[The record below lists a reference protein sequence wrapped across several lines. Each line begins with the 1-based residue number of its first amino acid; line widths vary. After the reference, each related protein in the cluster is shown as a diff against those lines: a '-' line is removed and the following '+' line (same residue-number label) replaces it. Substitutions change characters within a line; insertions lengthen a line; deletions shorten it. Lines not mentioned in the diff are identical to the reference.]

1 MGCEQLV
8 QHAKVSKNRKFIPH
22 FRENLA
28 RPLDKGGV
36 GVVYLPCNPQSAASV
51 REVINTANRLIHRV
65 TAEVINPFQQ
75 LSTLYRH
82 VVDTS
87 PPPRA
92 HRRSG
97 LQPRRSIVPSVHSRT
112 ATRFTAEPQHCR
124 PVSRCTAHRSTVL
137 FASLRRFPAVPQHCR
152 PAFRCTASLLH
163 RSISVFFPLYRGT
176 ALPLL
181 RFISVQRHCSTGL
194 PFAALPLRRFA
205 GFGPFCSKTLSCS
218 LFFLFRDA
226 SPPLSRDVCLP
237 GVGSGRLP
245 GGLGNGAP
253 DAAAALRSAPEI
265 PFHILARAIP
275 PPAVESR
282 PLRLSRTGTQDGGA
296 GRRRGKRRRSGRGE
310 EEDMKGEERG
320 KGAVG
325 TLTWRGGA
333 TLPGRNSGE
342 PRLGRTGPLT
352 GRASDEPG
360 P

>member
-112 ATRFTAEPQHCR
+112 ATRFPAAPLTAAP
-124 PVSRCTAHRSTVL
+124 
-137 FASLRRFPAVPQHCR
+137 FY
-152 PAFRCTASLLH
+152 LH
-163 RSISVFFPLYRGT
+163 RSAVFPPCHSIAVLLFAVPLLCCTEASLSFSRFTAAPLYRC
-176 ALPLL
+176 
-181 RFISVQRHCSTGL
+181 SVSSLYSGIAPPVFPSRLCR
-194 PFAALPLRRFA
+194 FAASPVSAPSARKPFPALCFSFSGMPLPPPFPGCLSARRRLRPATRRPRQRSPRRGGSSPLRTRN
-205 GFGPFCSKTLSCS
+205 PVPHL
-218 LFFLFRDA
+218 
-226 SPPLSRDVCLP
+226 
-237 GVGSGRLP
+237 GSGDSTP
-245 GGLGNGAP
+245 GGRIAAP
-253 DAAAALRSAPEI
+253 AAQPHRN
-265 PFHILARAIP
+265 
-275 PPAVESR
+275 
-282 PLRLSRTGTQDGGA
+282 A
-296 GRRRGKRRRSGRGE
+296 G
-310 EEDMKGEERG
+310 
-320 KGAVG
+320 
-325 TLTWRGGA
+325 WRGGA
-333 TLPGRNSGE
+333 SEG
-342 PRLGRTGPLT
+342 
-352 GRASDEPG
+352 
-360 P
+360 

>member
-51 REVINTANRLIHRV
+51 REVINTANRLIHRA

-75 LSTLYRH
+75 LSTLCRH
-82 VVDTS
+82 FA
-87 PPPRA
+87 PPL
-92 HRRSG
+92 G
-97 LQPRRSIVPSVHSRT
+97 RT
-112 ATRFTAEPQHCR
+112 AAPVYSRAAALFHRFTAAPLPGFPLHRSPQHRFICIA
-124 PVSRCTAHRSTVL
+124 PPFSRRATALPSCFSLYRFSVAPKHLCLFPALPRHRFTAAPFHLCTA
-137 FASLRRFPAVPQHCR
+137 A
-152 PAFRCTASLLH
+152 LLH
-163 RSISVFFPLYRGT
+163 RSSLRG
-176 ALPLL
+176 
-181 RFISVQRHCSTGL
+181 S
-194 PFAALPLRRFA
+194 AASPLRRFRPLLLEN
-205 GFGPFCSKTLSCS
+205 PFL
-218 LFFLFRDA
+218 LFVFPFPGCL

-352 GRASDEPG
+352 GRAPDEPG

>member
-112 ATRFTAEPQHCR
+112 ATRFPAAPLTAAPFYLHRSAVFPPCHSIAVLLFAVPLLCCTEASLSF
-124 PVSRCTAHRSTVL
+124 SRFTAAPFHLCTA
-137 FASLRRFPAVPQHCR
+137 A
-152 PAFRCTASLLH
+152 LLH
-163 RSISVFFPLYRGT
+163 RSSLRG
-176 ALPLL
+176 
-181 RFISVQRHCSTGL
+181 S
-194 PFAALPLRRFA
+194 AASPLRRFRPLLLEN
-205 GFGPFCSKTLSCS
+205 PFL
-218 LFFLFRDA
+218 LFVFPFPGCL
-226 SPPLSRDVCLP
+226 SPPFPGCLSARRRLRPATRRPRQRSPRRGGSSPLRTRNPVPHL
-237 GVGSGRLP
+237 GSGDSTP
-245 GGLGNGAP
+245 GGRIAAP
-253 DAAAALRSAPEI
+253 AAQPHRN
-265 PFHILARAIP
+265 
-275 PPAVESR
+275 
-282 PLRLSRTGTQDGGA
+282 A
-296 GRRRGKRRRSGRGE
+296 G
-310 EEDMKGEERG
+310 
-320 KGAVG
+320 
-325 TLTWRGGA
+325 WRGGA
-333 TLPGRNSGE
+333 SEG
-342 PRLGRTGPLT
+342 
-352 GRASDEPG
+352 
-360 P
+360 

>member
-112 ATRFTAEPQHCR
+112 ATRFPAAPLTAAP
-124 PVSRCTAHRSTVL
+124 
-137 FASLRRFPAVPQHCR
+137 FY
-152 PAFRCTASLLH
+152 LH
-163 RSISVFFPLYRGT
+163 RSAVFPPCHSIAVLLFAVPLLCCTEASLSFSRFTAAPLYRC
-176 ALPLL
+176 
-181 RFISVQRHCSTGL
+181 SVSSLYSGIAPPVFPSRLCR
-194 PFAALPLRRFA
+194 FAASPVSAPSARKPFPALCFSFSGMPLPPFPGCLSARRRLRPATRRPRQRSPRRGGSSPLRTRN
-205 GFGPFCSKTLSCS
+205 PVPHL
-218 LFFLFRDA
+218 
-226 SPPLSRDVCLP
+226 
-237 GVGSGRLP
+237 GSGDSTP
-245 GGLGNGAP
+245 GGRIAAP
-253 DAAAALRSAPEI
+253 AAQPHRN
-265 PFHILARAIP
+265 
-275 PPAVESR
+275 
-282 PLRLSRTGTQDGGA
+282 A
-296 GRRRGKRRRSGRGE
+296 G
-310 EEDMKGEERG
+310 
-320 KGAVG
+320 
-325 TLTWRGGA
+325 WRGGA
-333 TLPGRNSGE
+333 SEG
-342 PRLGRTGPLT
+342 
-352 GRASDEPG
+352 
-360 P
+360 

>member
-112 ATRFTAEPQHCR
+112 ATRFPAAPLTAAP
-124 PVSRCTAHRSTVL
+124 
-137 FASLRRFPAVPQHCR
+137 FY
-152 PAFRCTASLLH
+152 LH
-163 RSISVFFPLYRGT
+163 RSAVFPPCHSIAVLFFAVPLLCCTEASLSFSRFTAAPLYRC
-176 ALPLL
+176 
-181 RFISVQRHCSTGL
+181 SVSSLYSGIAPPVFPSRLC
-194 PFAALPLRRFA
+194 RFA

-218 LFFLFRDA
+218 LFFPFPGCL
-226 SPPLSRDVCLP
+226 SPPFPGMSVCPASAPAGYPEASATEPPTRRQLSAPHPKSRSTSWLGRFHPRRSNRGPCGSAAP
-237 GVGSGRLP
+237 ERRMEGRGVGGVR
-245 GGLGNGAP
+245 GAG
-253 DAAAALRSAPEI
+253 
-265 PFHILARAIP
+265 
-275 PPAVESR
+275 AVEE
-282 PLRLSRTGTQDGGA
+282 
-296 GRRRGKRRRSGRGE
+296 RRR
-310 EEDMKGEERG
+310 
-320 KGAVG
+320 
-325 TLTWRGGA
+325 T
-333 TLPGRNSGE
+333 
-342 PRLGRTGPLT
+342 
-352 GRASDEPG
+352 
-360 P
+360 

>member
-112 ATRFTAEPQHCR
+112 ATRFPAAPLTAAP
-124 PVSRCTAHRSTVL
+124 
-137 FASLRRFPAVPQHCR
+137 FY
-152 PAFRCTASLLH
+152 LH
-163 RSISVFFPLYRGT
+163 RSAVFPPCHSIAVLLFAVPLLCCTEASLSFSRFTAAPLYRC
-176 ALPLL
+176 
-181 RFISVQRHCSTGL
+181 SVSSLYSGIAPPVFPSRLCR
-194 PFAALPLRRFA
+194 FAASPVSAPSARKPFPALCFSFSGMPPPLFPGCLSARRRLRPATRRPRQRSPRRGGSSPLRTRN
-205 GFGPFCSKTLSCS
+205 PVPHL
-218 LFFLFRDA
+218 
-226 SPPLSRDVCLP
+226 
-237 GVGSGRLP
+237 GSGDSTP
-245 GGLGNGAP
+245 GGRIAAP
-253 DAAAALRSAPEI
+253 AAQPHRN
-265 PFHILARAIP
+265 
-275 PPAVESR
+275 
-282 PLRLSRTGTQDGGA
+282 A
-296 GRRRGKRRRSGRGE
+296 G
-310 EEDMKGEERG
+310 
-320 KGAVG
+320 
-325 TLTWRGGA
+325 WRGGA
-333 TLPGRNSGE
+333 SEG
-342 PRLGRTGPLT
+342 
-352 GRASDEPG
+352 
-360 P
+360 

>member
-51 REVINTANRLIHRV
+51 REVINTANQWIHRV

-87 PPPRA
+87 PPL
-92 HRRSG
+92 G
-97 LQPRRSIVPSVHSRT
+97 RT
-112 ATRFTAEPQHCR
+112 AAPVYSRAAALFHRFTAEPQHCR

-333 TLPGRNSGE
+333 TLPGRNSGG

-352 GRASDEPG
+352 GRAPDEPG

>member
-51 REVINTANRLIHRV
+51 REVINTANQLIHRV

-82 VVDTS
+82 VVGT
-87 PPPRA
+87 
-92 HRRSG
+92 
-97 LQPRRSIVPSVHSRT
+97 PSLGRT
-112 ATRFTAEPQHCR
+112 AAPVYSRAAALFHRFTAEPQHCR

-226 SPPLSRDVCLP
+226 SPPPFPGCLSARRRLRPATRRPRQRSPRRGGSSPLRTRNPVPHL
-237 GVGSGRLP
+237 GSGDSTP
-245 GGLGNGAP
+245 GGRIAAP
-253 DAAAALRSAPEI
+253 AAQPYRN
-265 PFHILARAIP
+265 
-275 PPAVESR
+275 
-282 PLRLSRTGTQDGGA
+282 A
-296 GRRRGKRRRSGRGE
+296 G
-310 EEDMKGEERG
+310 
-320 KGAVG
+320 
-325 TLTWRGGA
+325 WRGGA
-333 TLPGRNSGE
+333 PEG
-342 PRLGRTGPLT
+342 
-352 GRASDEPG
+352 
-360 P
+360 

>member
-112 ATRFTAEPQHCR
+112 ATRFPAAPLTAAPFYLHRSAVFPPCHSIAVLLFAVPLLCCTEASLSF
-124 PVSRCTAHRSTVL
+124 SRFTAAPFHLCTA
-137 FASLRRFPAVPQHCR
+137 A
-152 PAFRCTASLLH
+152 LLH
-163 RSISVFFPLYRGT
+163 RSSLRG
-176 ALPLL
+176 
-181 RFISVQRHCSTGL
+181 S
-194 PFAALPLRRFA
+194 AASPLRRFRPLLLEN
-205 GFGPFCSKTLSCS
+205 PFL
-218 LFFLFRDA
+218 LFVFSFSGMPL
-226 SPPLSRDVCLP
+226 PPLSRDVCLP

-352 GRASDEPG
+352 GRAPDEPG

>member
-87 PPPRA
+87 PPP
-92 HRRSG
+92 SG
-97 LQPRRSIVPSVHSRT
+97 APPL
-112 ATRFTAEPQHCR
+112 RFTAAPQHCSIGSQPHR
-124 PVSRCTAHRSTVL
+124 YPVSRCTAHRSTVL

-226 SPPLSRDVCLP
+226 SPPFPGCLSARRRLRPATRRPRQRSPRRGGSSPLRTRNPVPHL
-237 GVGSGRLP
+237 GSGDSTP
-245 GGLGNGAP
+245 GGRIAAP
-253 DAAAALRSAPEI
+253 AAQPHRN
-265 PFHILARAIP
+265 
-275 PPAVESR
+275 
-282 PLRLSRTGTQDGGA
+282 A
-296 GRRRGKRRRSGRGE
+296 G
-310 EEDMKGEERG
+310 
-320 KGAVG
+320 
-325 TLTWRGGA
+325 WRGGA
-333 TLPGRNSGE
+333 SEG
-342 PRLGRTGPLT
+342 
-352 GRASDEPG
+352 
-360 P
+360 

>member
-112 ATRFTAEPQHCR
+112 ATRFPAAPLTAAPFYLHRSAVFPPCHSIAVLLFAVPLLCCTEASLSF
-124 PVSRCTAHRSTVL
+124 SRFTAAPFHLCTA
-137 FASLRRFPAVPQHCR
+137 A
-152 PAFRCTASLLH
+152 LLH
-163 RSISVFFPLYRGT
+163 RSSLRG
-176 ALPLL
+176 
-181 RFISVQRHCSTGL
+181 S
-194 PFAALPLRRFA
+194 AASPLRRFRPLLLEN
-205 GFGPFCSKTLSCS
+205 PFL
-218 LFFLFRDA
+218 LFVFPF
-226 SPPLSRDVCLP
+226 PGCLP
-237 GVGSGRLP
+237 PPFPGCLSARRRLRPATRRPRQRSPRRGGSSPLRTRNPVPHLGSGDSTP
-245 GGLGNGAP
+245 GGRIAAP
-253 DAAAALRSAPEI
+253 AAQPHRN
-265 PFHILARAIP
+265 
-275 PPAVESR
+275 
-282 PLRLSRTGTQDGGA
+282 A
-296 GRRRGKRRRSGRGE
+296 G
-310 EEDMKGEERG
+310 
-320 KGAVG
+320 
-325 TLTWRGGA
+325 WRGGA
-333 TLPGRNSGE
+333 SEG
-342 PRLGRTGPLT
+342 
-352 GRASDEPG
+352 
-360 P
+360 

>member
-87 PPPRA
+87 PPL
-92 HRRSG
+92 G
-97 LQPRRSIVPSVHSRT
+97 RT
-112 ATRFTAEPQHCR
+112 AAPVYSRAAALFHRFTAAPLPGFPLHRSPQHRFICIA
-124 PVSRCTAHRSTVL
+124 PPFSRRATALPS
-137 FASLRRFPAVPQHCR
+137 C
-152 PAFRCTASLLH
+152 FRCTASLLH

-226 SPPLSRDVCLP
+226 SPPPFPGCLSARRRLRPATRRPRQRSPRRGGSSPLRTRNPVPHL
-237 GVGSGRLP
+237 GSGDSTP
-245 GGLGNGAP
+245 GGRIAAP
-253 DAAAALRSAPEI
+253 AAQPHRN
-265 PFHILARAIP
+265 
-275 PPAVESR
+275 
-282 PLRLSRTGTQDGGA
+282 A
-296 GRRRGKRRRSGRGE
+296 G
-310 EEDMKGEERG
+310 
-320 KGAVG
+320 
-325 TLTWRGGA
+325 WRGGA
-333 TLPGRNSGE
+333 SEG
-342 PRLGRTGPLT
+342 
-352 GRASDEPG
+352 
-360 P
+360 

>member
-112 ATRFTAEPQHCR
+112 ATRFPAAPLTAAPFYLHRSAVFPPCHSIAVLLFAVPLLCCTEASLSF
-124 PVSRCTAHRSTVL
+124 SRFTAAPFHLCTA
-137 FASLRRFPAVPQHCR
+137 A
-152 PAFRCTASLLH
+152 LLH
-163 RSISVFFPLYRGT
+163 RSSLRGSAASPVSAPSARKPFPALCFSFSGMPLPPPFPGCLSARRRLRPATRRPRQRSPRRGG
-176 ALPLL
+176 
-181 RFISVQRHCSTGL
+181 SS
-194 PFAALPLRRFA
+194 PLRTRN
-205 GFGPFCSKTLSCS
+205 PVPHL
-218 LFFLFRDA
+218 
-226 SPPLSRDVCLP
+226 
-237 GVGSGRLP
+237 GSGDSTP
-245 GGLGNGAP
+245 GGRIAAP
-253 DAAAALRSAPEI
+253 AAQPHRN
-265 PFHILARAIP
+265 
-275 PPAVESR
+275 
-282 PLRLSRTGTQDGGA
+282 A
-296 GRRRGKRRRSGRGE
+296 G
-310 EEDMKGEERG
+310 
-320 KGAVG
+320 
-325 TLTWRGGA
+325 WRGGA
-333 TLPGRNSGE
+333 SEG
-342 PRLGRTGPLT
+342 
-352 GRASDEPG
+352 
-360 P
+360 

>member
-112 ATRFTAEPQHCR
+112 ATRFPAAPLTAAPFYLHRSAVFPPCHSIAVLLFAVPLLCCTEASLSF
-124 PVSRCTAHRSTVL
+124 SRFTAAPFHLCTA
-137 FASLRRFPAVPQHCR
+137 A
-152 PAFRCTASLLH
+152 LLH
-163 RSISVFFPLYRGT
+163 RSSLRG
-176 ALPLL
+176 
-181 RFISVQRHCSTGL
+181 S
-194 PFAALPLRRFA
+194 AASPLRRFRPLLLEN
-205 GFGPFCSKTLSCS
+205 PFL
-218 LFFLFRDA
+218 LFVFSFSGMPL
-226 SPPLSRDVCLP
+226 PPLSRDVCLP

-282 PLRLSRTGTQDGGA
+282 PLWLSRTGTQDGGA

-352 GRASDEPG
+352 GRAPDGPG

>member
-112 ATRFTAEPQHCR
+112 ATRFTAEPLTAAPFYLHRSAVFPPCHSIAVLLFAV
-124 PVSRCTAHRSTVL
+124 PLLCCTEASLSFSRFTAAPFHLCTA
-137 FASLRRFPAVPQHCR
+137 A
-152 PAFRCTASLLH
+152 LLH
-163 RSISVFFPLYRGT
+163 RSSLRG
-176 ALPLL
+176 
-181 RFISVQRHCSTGL
+181 S
-194 PFAALPLRRFA
+194 AASPLRRFRPLLLEN
-205 GFGPFCSKTLSCS
+205 PFL
-218 LFFLFRDA
+218 LFVFPFPGCL
-226 SPPLSRDVCLP
+226 SPPFPGMSVCPASAPAGYPEASATEPPTRRQLSAPHPKSRSTSWLGRFHPRRSNRGPCGSAAP
-237 GVGSGRLP
+237 ERRMEGRGVGGVR
-245 GGLGNGAP
+245 
-253 DAAAALRSAPEI
+253 
-265 PFHILARAIP
+265 
-275 PPAVESR
+275 
-282 PLRLSRTGTQDGGA
+282 GA
-296 GRRRGKRRRSGRGE
+296 GAVKERRR
-310 EEDMKGEERG
+310 
-320 KGAVG
+320 
-325 TLTWRGGA
+325 T
-333 TLPGRNSGE
+333 
-342 PRLGRTGPLT
+342 
-352 GRASDEPG
+352 
-360 P
+360 

>member
-36 GVVYLPCNPQSAASV
+36 EVVYLPCNPQSAASV

-112 ATRFTAEPQHCR
+112 ATRFTAEPL
-124 PVSRCTAHRSTVL
+124 TAAP
-137 FASLRRFPAVPQHCR
+137 FY
-152 PAFRCTASLLH
+152 LH
-163 RSISVFFPLYRGT
+163 RSAVFPPCHSIAVLLFAVPLLCCTEASLSFSRFTAAPLYRC
-176 ALPLL
+176 
-181 RFISVQRHCSTGL
+181 SVSSLYSGIAPPVFPSRLC
-194 PFAALPLRRFA
+194 RFA

-226 SPPLSRDVCLP
+226 SPPPFPGMSVCPASAPAGYPEASATEPPTRRQLSAPHPKSRSTSWLGRFHPRRSNRGPCGSAAP
-237 GVGSGRLP
+237 ERRMEGRGVGGVR
-245 GGLGNGAP
+245 GAG
-253 DAAAALRSAPEI
+253 
-265 PFHILARAIP
+265 
-275 PPAVESR
+275 AVEE
-282 PLRLSRTGTQDGGA
+282 
-296 GRRRGKRRRSGRGE
+296 RRR
-310 EEDMKGEERG
+310 
-320 KGAVG
+320 
-325 TLTWRGGA
+325 T
-333 TLPGRNSGE
+333 
-342 PRLGRTGPLT
+342 
-352 GRASDEPG
+352 
-360 P
+360 

>member
-87 PPPRA
+87 PPP
-92 HRRSG
+92 SG
-97 LQPRRSIVPSVHSRT
+97 APPL
-112 ATRFTAEPQHCR
+112 RFTAAPQHCSIGSQPHR
-124 PVSRCTAHRSTVL
+124 YPVSRCTAHRSTVL

-226 SPPLSRDVCLP
+226 SPPPFPGCLSARRRLRPATRRPRQRSPRRGGSSPLRTRNPVPHL
-237 GVGSGRLP
+237 GSGDSTP
-245 GGLGNGAP
+245 GGRIAAP
-253 DAAAALRSAPEI
+253 AAQPHRN
-265 PFHILARAIP
+265 
-275 PPAVESR
+275 
-282 PLRLSRTGTQDGGA
+282 A
-296 GRRRGKRRRSGRGE
+296 G
-310 EEDMKGEERG
+310 
-320 KGAVG
+320 
-325 TLTWRGGA
+325 WRGGA
-333 TLPGRNSGE
+333 SEG
-342 PRLGRTGPLT
+342 
-352 GRASDEPG
+352 
-360 P
+360 

>member
-1 MGCEQLV
+1 M
-8 QHAKVSKNRKFIPH
+8 
-22 FRENLA
+22 
-28 RPLDKGGV
+28 
-36 GVVYLPCNPQSAASV
+36 PCNPQSAASV

-112 ATRFTAEPQHCR
+112 ATRFPAAPLTAAPFYLHRSAVFPPCHSIAVLLFAVPLLCCTEASLSF
-124 PVSRCTAHRSTVL
+124 SRFTAAPFHLCTA
-137 FASLRRFPAVPQHCR
+137 A
-152 PAFRCTASLLH
+152 LLH
-163 RSISVFFPLYRGT
+163 RSSLRG
-176 ALPLL
+176 
-181 RFISVQRHCSTGL
+181 S
-194 PFAALPLRRFA
+194 AASPLRRFRPLLLEN
-205 GFGPFCSKTLSCS
+205 PFL
-218 LFFLFRDA
+218 LFVFSFSGMPL
-226 SPPLSRDVCLP
+226 PPLSRDVCLP

-352 GRASDEPG
+352 GRAPDEPG

>member
-28 RPLDKGGV
+28 RPIDKGGV

-51 REVINTANRLIHRV
+51 REVINTANRLIHRA

-75 LSTLYRH
+75 LSTLCRH
-82 VVDTS
+82 FA
-87 PPPRA
+87 PPL
-92 HRRSG
+92 G
-97 LQPRRSIVPSVHSRT
+97 RT
-112 ATRFTAEPQHCR
+112 AAPVYSRAAALFHRFTAAPLPGFPLHRSPQHRFICIA
-124 PVSRCTAHRSTVL
+124 PPFSRRATALPSCFSLYRFSVAPKHLCLFPALPRHRFTAAPFHLCTA
-137 FASLRRFPAVPQHCR
+137 A
-152 PAFRCTASLLH
+152 LLH
-163 RSISVFFPLYRGT
+163 RSSLRG
-176 ALPLL
+176 
-181 RFISVQRHCSTGL
+181 S
-194 PFAALPLRRFA
+194 AASPLRRFR
-205 GFGPFCSKTLSCS
+205 PL
-218 LFFLFRDA
+218 LLENPFLFLVFPF
-226 SPPLSRDVCLP
+226 SGTPLSPFREVCPP

-296 GRRRGKRRRSGRGE
+296 GRRRGKRSRRGRG

-320 KGAVG
+320 KGAG

-333 TLPGRNSGE
+333 TLPRRNSG
-342 PRLGRTGPLT
+342 G
-352 GRASDEPG
+352 PG

>member
-51 REVINTANRLIHRV
+51 REVINTANQLIHRV

-82 VVDTS
+82 VVGT
-87 PPPRA
+87 
-92 HRRSG
+92 
-97 LQPRRSIVPSVHSRT
+97 PSLGRT
-112 ATRFTAEPQHCR
+112 AAPVYSRAAALFHRFTAEPQHCR

-163 RSISVFFPLYRGT
+163 RSISAFFPLYRGT

-342 PRLGRTGPLT
+342 LRLGRTGPLT
-352 GRASDEPG
+352 GRAPDEPG

>member
-112 ATRFTAEPQHCR
+112 ATRFPAAPLTAAP
-124 PVSRCTAHRSTVL
+124 
-137 FASLRRFPAVPQHCR
+137 FY
-152 PAFRCTASLLH
+152 LH
-163 RSISVFFPLYRGT
+163 RSAVFPPCHSIAVLLFAVPLLCCTEASLSFSRFTAAPLYRC
-176 ALPLL
+176 
-181 RFISVQRHCSTGL
+181 SVSSLYSGIAPPVFPSRLCR
-194 PFAALPLRRFA
+194 FAASPVSAPSARK
-205 GFGPFCSKTLSCS
+205 PFPALC
-218 LFFLFRDA
+218 FFLFRDA
-226 SPPLSRDVCLP
+226 SPPPFPGMSVCPASAPAGYPEASATEPPTRRQLSAPHPKSRSTSWLGRFHPRRSNRCP
-237 GVGSGRLP
+237 CGSAAPERRMEGRGVGGVR
-245 GGLGNGAP
+245 GAG
-253 DAAAALRSAPEI
+253 
-265 PFHILARAIP
+265 
-275 PPAVESR
+275 AVEE
-282 PLRLSRTGTQDGGA
+282 
-296 GRRRGKRRRSGRGE
+296 RRR
-310 EEDMKGEERG
+310 
-320 KGAVG
+320 
-325 TLTWRGGA
+325 T
-333 TLPGRNSGE
+333 
-342 PRLGRTGPLT
+342 
-352 GRASDEPG
+352 
-360 P
+360 

>member
-112 ATRFTAEPQHCR
+112 ATRFPAAPLTAAP
-124 PVSRCTAHRSTVL
+124 
-137 FASLRRFPAVPQHCR
+137 FY
-152 PAFRCTASLLH
+152 LH
-163 RSISVFFPLYRGT
+163 RSAVFPPCHSIAVLLFAVPLLCCTEASLSFSRFTAAPLYRC
-176 ALPLL
+176 
-181 RFISVQRHCSTGL
+181 SVSSLYSGIAPPVFPSRLC
-194 PFAALPLRRFA
+194 RFA

-218 LFFLFRDA
+218 LFFPFPGCL
-226 SPPLSRDVCLP
+226 SPPFPGMSVCPASAPAGYPEASATEPPTRRQLSAPHPKSRSTSWLGRFHPRRSNRGPCGSAAP
-237 GVGSGRLP
+237 ERRMEGRGVGGVR
-245 GGLGNGAP
+245 GAG
-253 DAAAALRSAPEI
+253 
-265 PFHILARAIP
+265 
-275 PPAVESR
+275 AVEE
-282 PLRLSRTGTQDGGA
+282 
-296 GRRRGKRRRSGRGE
+296 RRR
-310 EEDMKGEERG
+310 
-320 KGAVG
+320 
-325 TLTWRGGA
+325 T
-333 TLPGRNSGE
+333 
-342 PRLGRTGPLT
+342 
-352 GRASDEPG
+352 
-360 P
+360 

>member
-51 REVINTANRLIHRV
+51 REVINTANQLIHRV

-82 VVDTS
+82 VVGT
-87 PPPRA
+87 
-92 HRRSG
+92 
-97 LQPRRSIVPSVHSRT
+97 PSLGRT
-112 ATRFTAEPQHCR
+112 AAPVYSRAAALFHRFTAEPQHCR

-163 RSISVFFPLYRGT
+163 RSISAFFPLYRGT

-226 SPPLSRDVCLP
+226 SPPLSFPGMSVCPASAPAGYPEASATEPKSRSTSWLGRFHP
-237 GVGSGRLP
+237 RRSNRGPCGSAAPERRMEGRGVGGVR
-245 GGLGNGAP
+245 GAG
-253 DAAAALRSAPEI
+253 
-265 PFHILARAIP
+265 
-275 PPAVESR
+275 AVEER
-282 PLRLSRTGTQDGGA
+282 RT
-296 GRRRGKRRRSGRGE
+296 
-310 EEDMKGEERG
+310 
-320 KGAVG
+320 
-325 TLTWRGGA
+325 
-333 TLPGRNSGE
+333 
-342 PRLGRTGPLT
+342 
-352 GRASDEPG
+352 
-360 P
+360 